1 MCVQELTW
9 AIDAGKSIVPVVT
22 ATDKPKVGEYID
34 EGKRKGIDLSA
45 CDFKHVDS
53 SNPTMLQ
60 ASIQTILDA
69 MKSSPKAKY
78 TETAEQRSA
87 GAASSSAQHERQ
99 GGHQKE
105 ERSDEGIE
113 TGGYAITGNE
123 SACGEAAAAP
133 KNAPEQALEQAAEDP
148 AQRKR
153 SFRRQLSDHFGFHAD
168 DAPLKEASGRDFG
181 RASSSEK
188 HAALEQRRLSSCKST
203 GTPPQDAVRV

>member
-1 MCVQELTW
+1 MTQRKTGLLKKREVFEK
-9 AIDAGKSIVPVVT
+9 AEDAG
-22 ATDKPKVGEYID
+22 AFPKRCGQ
-34 EGKRKGIDLSA
+34 RA
-45 CDFKHVDS
+45 
-53 SNPTMLQ
+53 
-60 ASIQTILDA
+60 
-69 MKSSPKAKY
+69 KAR
-78 TETAEQRSA
+78 AR
-87 GAASSSAQHERQ
+87 RQ

-113 TGGYAITGNE
+113 TGGHAITGNK

-188 HAALEQRRLSSCKST
+188 HAALERRRLSSCKST

>member
-1 MCVQELTW
+1 MTSVRMDDKNNIGSFIAMAPGELKHIGN
-9 AIDAGKSIVPVVT
+9 IDFVDLNVT
-22 ATDKPKVGEYID
+22 DQDHWTVGV
-34 EGKRKGIDLSA
+34 KK
-45 CDFKHVDS
+45 
-53 SNPTMLQ
+53 
-60 ASIQTILDA
+60 ILE
-69 MKSSPKAKY
+69 KAV
-78 TETAEQRSA
+78 AA
-87 GAASSSAQHERQ
+87 GAFPKRCGQRAKVRARRQ
-99 GGHQKE
+99 GGHQKD

-133 KNAPEQALEQAAEDP
+133 KNAPQALEQAAEDP